1 MKVPMC
7 VKYSDSSRNIVPE
20 VTPRVRCV
28 RYFTHSMKSPRPD
41 SGMLELKAWD
51 SR

>member
-7 VKYSDSSRNIVPE
+7 VKYSASSRNIVPD
-20 VTPRVRCV
+20 VTPRSGECG
-28 RYFTHSMKSPRPD
+28 YFTHSMKSPRPD
-41 SGMLELKAWD
+41 SGMLELKACD